1 MSETLLQD
9 PHTRLESRPV
19 TAPTETLQPSARLG
33 HFHPKGRARK
43 GLIVR
48 QRSLIA
54 ITAALAAGALTLTAC
69 GSRDE
74 NGGGSGSGGAGTK
87 VVIGVD
93 APLTGDLSA
102 LGLGI
107 RNSAELAVKTA
118 NKEKTVAGVTFEIQA
133 LDDQAQP
140 SSGQQNATQ
149 LVADK
154 DVLGAVGPLNSSV
167 AESMQKVFDDAKLV
181 QVSPANTG
189 PTLTQGPDWQSGKK
203 VRTYQSYFRTAT
215 TDAVQG
221 PFAAQY
227 VYNDAKKKKVFVID
241 DKKTYGAGL
250 TQTFTTEF
258 KKLGGMV
265 VATEHIDPD
274 TKDFSAVAT
283 KVKNSGAD
291 VVYYGGEYPQAGPLS
306 KQIKSA
312 GANIPLVGGDG
323 IKDPAYL
330 ELAGKNSTGD
340 LATSVGAPVEDLPSA
355 KEFVANYKGAGY
367 KEDYAA
373 YGGYSYDSTWAII
386 QAVKKV
392 VEDNGGKL
400 PEDARAKVTAAV
412 QNVAFDG
419 VTGKVAFDQYG
430 DATNKQLTVYAVE
443 GGDWKPKKSGTY
455 TG

>member
-1 MSETLLQD
+1 M
-9 PHTRLESRPV
+9 
-19 TAPTETLQPSARLG
+19 
-33 HFHPKGRARK
+33 
-43 GLIVR
+43 R

-74 NGGGSGSGGAGTK
+74 GGSDSSGGGGTK

-107 RNSAELAVKTA
+107 KNSVDLAAKTA
-118 NKEKTVAGVTFEIQA
+118 NKEKTVDGVTFEVKA

-154 DVLGAVGPLNSSV
+154 DVLGVVGPLNSSV

-181 QVSPANTG
+181 EVSPANTG
-189 PTLTQGPDWQSGKK
+189 PTLTQGPDWQTKK
-203 VRTYQSYFRTAT
+203 VRTYKSYFRTAT
-215 TDAVQG
+215 TDAIQG

-227 VYNDAKKKKVFVID
+227 VVNDAKKKKVFVID

-250 TQTFTTEF
+250 AATFSDEF
-258 KKLGGMV
+258 KKLGGKIV
-265 VATEHIDPD
+265 GTEHIDPD

-306 KQIKSA
+306 KQIKA
-312 GANIPLVGGDG
+312 TGAKVPVVGGDG
-323 IKDPAYL
+323 IYDPTFIK
-330 ELAGKNSTGD
+330 LAGSSATGD
-340 LATSVGAPVEDLPSA
+340 LATSVGAPVEDLASA
-355 KEFVANYKGAGY
+355 KEFVAAYKAGGY
-367 KEDYAA
+367 KEPYAA
-373 YGGYSYDSTWAII
+373 YGGYSYDSAWAII
-386 QAVKKV
+386 EAVKKV
-392 VEDNGGKL
+392 VEDNDGKL
-400 PEDARAKVTAAV
+400 PDDARAKITEAM
-412 QNVAFDG
+412 QNVSFDG
-419 VTGKVAFDQYG
+419 VTGKVSFDEFG
-430 DATNKQLTVYAVE
+430 DTTNKQLTVYSVE
-443 GGDWKPKKSGTY
+443 GGEWKPVKSGTY

>member
-1 MSETLLQD
+1 V
-9 PHTRLESRPV
+9 P
-19 TAPTETLQPSARLG
+19 
-33 HFHPKGRARK
+33 RK

-69 GSRDE
+69 GSRDDSA
-74 NGGGSGSGGAGTK
+74 GSDSEGSGGGTT

-107 RNSAELAVKTA
+107 KNSVDLAAKTA
-118 NKEKTVAGVTFEIQA
+118 NKEKTVEGVTFKVEA

-140 SSGQQNATQ
+140 SSGQQNATK

-154 DVLGAVGPLNSSV
+154 DVLGVVGPLNSSV

-181 QVSPANTG
+181 EVSPANTN
-189 PTLTQGPDWQSGKK
+189 PALTQGTDWQKTK
-203 VRTYQSYFRTAT
+203 TRPYKSYFRTAT
-215 TDAVQG
+215 TDAIQG

-250 TQTFTTEF
+250 AATFTEEF
-258 KKLGGMV
+258 KKLGGKI
-265 VATEHIDPD
+265 AGTEHINPD

-306 KQIKSA
+306 KQIKAA
-312 GANIPLVGGDG
+312 GAKIPVVGGDG
-323 IKDPAYL
+323 IYSADFIK
-330 ELAGKNSTGD
+330 LAGASGTGD
-340 LATSVGAPVEDLPSA
+340 LATSVGAPVEELPSA
-355 KEFVANYKGAGY
+355 KEFVANYKAAGY
-367 KEDYAA
+367 KEAFEA
-373 YGGYSYDSTWAII
+373 YGGYSYDSAWAII
-386 QAVKKV
+386 EAVKKV
-392 VEDNGGKL
+392 VEDNNGKL
-400 PEDARAKVTAAV
+400 PSDARAKVTAAM
-412 QNVAFDG
+412 QNVSFDG
-419 VTGKVAFDQYG
+419 VTGKVSFDEYG
-430 DATNKQLTVYAVE
+430 DATNKQLTVYSVEKGAWKAV
-443 GGDWKPKKSGTY
+443 KSGTY